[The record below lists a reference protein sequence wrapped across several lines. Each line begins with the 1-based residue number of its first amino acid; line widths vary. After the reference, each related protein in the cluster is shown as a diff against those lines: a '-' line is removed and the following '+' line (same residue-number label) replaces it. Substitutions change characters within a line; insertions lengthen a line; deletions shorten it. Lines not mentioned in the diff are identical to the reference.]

1 MVRLF
6 VALELSDR
14 QKTEVGDFQEMAK
27 KYLQGVRW
35 VKPENIHLTLKFLG
49 ETEEKKV
56 EVIKEAI
63 DYACTGFRP
72 FSISYGGAGVFP
84 NERKARV
91 LWVGPKEGLES
102 LGDLAGNLEEKMAA
116 VGYKKE
122 KRSFHPHLTIGRL
135 RNPLP
140 ENSIKKF
147 LSEGT
152 GFVTSSLIIDRVVLF
167 ESNLT
172 RSGPIYKPLYKKE
185 LF

>member
-14 QKTEVGDFQEMAK
+14 QKTEIGDFQEMAK

-63 DYACTGFRP
+63 DYACTGFRL
-72 FSISYGGAGVFP
+72 FSISYGGAGMFP

-91 LWVGPKEGLES
+91 LWVGIKEGEES
-102 LGDLAGNLEEKMAA
+102 ICSLAGKIEAEMVSL
-116 VGYKKE
+116 GYKKE

-140 ENSIKKF
+140 ENSIKKY

-152 GFVTSSLIIDRVVLF
+152 GFVTSSILIDRVVLF

-172 RSGPIYKPLYKKE
+172 RSGPIYKALYKNE